1 MNQKVNNELRL
12 DLGRQVIVHEKATLT
27 DCPWCLYSPHHG
39 RSFYQEAAGKVWSTH
54 PNYAGTDRICP
65 NCSGKGSIETDII
78 TTIDKVILDEIQELE
93 LIEGVWG
100 KTEKGKKRLTGQLS
114 DIKGEVNFNDNI
126 LLKAIKLVID
136 GLNYRVINVKPI
148 GLLTDFIFEAEV
160 ERMDRV
166 DLPTANVLTS

>member
-1 MNQKVNNELRL
+1 M
-12 DLGRQVIVHEKATLT
+12 
-27 DCPWCLYSPHHG
+27 
-39 RSFYQEAAGKVWSTH
+39 
-54 PNYAGTDRICP
+54 
-65 NCSGKGSIETDII
+65 
-78 TTIDKVILDEIQELE
+78 E

-114 DIKGEVNFNDNI
+114 DIKGDVNFNDNI

-136 GLNYRVINVKPI
+136 GLNYRVINVKPV

>member
-12 DLGRQVIVHEKATLT
+12 DLGRQVIVHQSGTLI
-27 DCPWCLYSPHHG
+27 DCPWCLYSQAHG
-39 RSFYQEAAGKVWSTH
+39 RSFYQPTVGKVWSTH
-54 PNYAGTDRICP
+54 PNYVTDRICP

-136 GLNYRVINVKPI
+136 GLNYRVINVKPV